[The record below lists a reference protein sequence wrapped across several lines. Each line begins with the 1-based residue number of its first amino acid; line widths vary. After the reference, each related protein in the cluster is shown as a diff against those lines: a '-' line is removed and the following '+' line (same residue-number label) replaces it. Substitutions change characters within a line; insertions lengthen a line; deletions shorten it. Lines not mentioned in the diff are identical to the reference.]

1 MGGKEGAITIAFTIH
16 AFTAAAAFMPASA
29 AAAAAIDHQSGD
41 WLWIGT
47 DCAELDNV

>member
-29 AAAAAIDHQSGD
+29 AIDHQSGD

>member
-29 AAAAAIDHQSGD
+29 AAIDHQSGD